1 MIVRAGDLLK
11 KLEVMESNRTSV
23 RKIEEER
30 IKNQKKFRIMSIKS
44 MINTPTPG
52 LMQIAKIAGL
62 RCRYS
67 NLI

>member
-1 MIVRAGDLLK
+1 MIVRAGELLK
-11 KLEVMESNRTSV
+11 KLEVIESNRTRV

-30 IKNQKKFRIMSIKS
+30 IKIQKKFRIMPIKS
-44 MINTPTPG
+44 MINTPTPD
-52 LMQIAKIAGL
+52 LMQIAKIVGL